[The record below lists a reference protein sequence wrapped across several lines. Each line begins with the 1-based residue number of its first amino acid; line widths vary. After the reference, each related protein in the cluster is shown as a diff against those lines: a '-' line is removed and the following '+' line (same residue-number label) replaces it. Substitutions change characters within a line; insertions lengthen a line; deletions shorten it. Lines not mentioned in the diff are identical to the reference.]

1 MKNRNGVRN
10 FKQSDLDDLN
20 ALQGIKNGNQKA
32 YAQIYK
38 KYYGHL
44 YITALRS
51 VRNRAQAEDLIQEV
65 FIKVFND
72 PDTYR
77 QDFTFNTWLRKV
89 ANNYIIDYIRQRN
102 RNPEYH
108 SGVSLDSDFGNETE
122 TDFTSL
128 EVPSH
133 YPNVMEA
140 DFTTM
145 DNVRMNYV
153 IKLINT
159 LPDIEKEILTL
170 YYVERRKY
178 VEICD
183 VLKLKMSTVKLRIK
197 RARENMLKKVN
208 LAQAELE
215 VEKANYYDLISF

>member
-10 FKQSDLDDLN
+10 FKQSDLDDLK
-20 ALQGIKNGNQKA
+20 ALQGIKNGNQHA
-32 YAQIYK
+32 YTQIYK

-44 YITALRS
+44 YIKALRS

-77 QDFTFNTWLRKV
+77 QDFTFNTWLSKV

-108 SGVSLDSDFGNETE
+108 SGVSLDSEFGNDSE
-122 TDFTSL
+122 TDITSI

-140 DFTTM
+140 DFTTV

-153 IKLINT
+153 IKVINT

-197 RARENMLKKVN
+197 RARENMMKKVN

-215 VEKANYYDLISF
+215 VEKANYYDLISI